1 MIHISTGVYI
11 SSPRP
16 SRGIRPVPGASQQL
30 TELLPEA
37 SDLPR
42 GHQNSSPELF
52 RKFRPTA
59 LSSSELPPEHHT
71 PLTSHSSSR
80 KGRLPL
86 APTSTTAVGPIR
98 SRGKVEGLISLSRR
112 RGSRE
117 ERAIGRRTP
126 EGSPDQTRPCRSRT
140 IRIGLLTLQSLCTR
154 NHKISHHR
162 RCPA

>member
-1 MIHISTGVYI
+1 MIHINTGVYI

-16 SRGIRPVPGASQQL
+16 PQGIRPVPGASNQL
-30 TELLPEA
+30 TRAHP
-37 SDLPR
+37 
-42 GHQNSSPELF
+42 
-52 RKFRPTA
+52 KFPTSHGGSTQ
-59 LSSSELPPEHHT
+59 LNKLPPEHHT

-86 APTSTTAVGPIR
+86 APTSMTAVGPIR

-140 IRIGLLTLQSLCTR
+140 IRIGFITLQSLCTR
-154 NHKISHHR
+154 NHKISHHQ

>member
-1 MIHISTGVYI
+1 MIHINTGAYI

-16 SRGIRPVPGASQQL
+16 PPGHPTCPEGIATALRAPPRGFRPA
-30 TELLPEA
+30 PEA
-37 SDLPR
+37 SKQLTR
-42 GHQNSSPELF
+42 
-52 RKFRPTA
+52 RFRPTA

-140 IRIGLLTLQSLCTR
+140 IRIGFITLQSLCTC